1 MLRFIRD
8 KELIMLRGA
17 IFDHDGLMFDTE
29 KVWQANWKKVADE
42 MGIVLPEEFTK
53 NICGSSGQHMLDVI
67 QKYYGVEDGT
77 AIRDRVRQGVFDDE
91 AKHLDMKEG
100 LLDIL
105 EVFRKNGVKMAV
117 ASSSGK
123 EMLERN
129 LKNGGVDQYFSAVV
143 SGQEVEHGKPSPD
156 IFLLAAER
164 IGIPAHDCYVFEDA
178 FNGVQAGYAAG
189 ARTIMVPDLIQPD
202 ETIRQKAYAV
212 CKTLK
217 EAAERIEKNEF

>member
-1 MLRFIRD
+1 ML
-8 KELIMLRGA
+8 KGA

-29 KVWQANWKKVADE
+29 KIWQANWKKIADE
-42 MGIVLPEEFTK
+42 MGVILPESFKKE
-53 NICGSSGQHMLDVI
+53 ICGSSGQRMLDVI
-67 QKYYGVEDGT
+67 QKYYGVADGT
-77 AIRDRVRQGVFDDE
+77 TIRDRVRQGVFDDE

-105 EVFRKNGVKMAV
+105 ELFKKNGVKMAV

-123 EMLERN
+123 EMLNRN
-129 LKNGGVDQYFSAVV
+129 LKNGGVDQYFDAVV

-164 IGIPAHDCYVFEDA
+164 IGIPANECYVFEDA
-178 FNGVQAGYAAG
+178 FNGVQAGYASG

-202 ETIRQKAYAV
+202 EAIRKKAFAV

-217 EAAERIEKNEF
+217 EAAEQIERNVF